1 MKNARA
7 LSGKFISLLTFSLA
21 TFIYC
26 DAYAAIT
33 PQHRGV
39 IADMIQSG
47 PNSLGSQASFSET
60 DSNGSELN
68 PDTAAYA
75 AQESVRRGETVN
87 LNSRFGQILICAPL
101 QLDGD
106 AFSVTAVYTLFPE
119 GDSGR
124 NESDPGTINSQLSQ
138 DLPIGL
144 RLEDKPSIC
153 QAAESLTSAQTV
165 DSLNILSPGEDT
177 ADLDLVRTFIIEG
190 TLDEVTN
197 AAAFLGSAITT
208 GVSLKYAEAG
218 VNMAVTGVAY
228 GLTAELMAILPD
240 MLTVDPSNPE
250 YVQINVERLST
261 AILLNNQ
268 IINDS
273 SDTTVVDLAENP
285 YFLEINDDLR
295 YYRSQL

>member
-39 IADMIQSG
+39 IADTIQSG

-60 DSNGSELN
+60 DSNGSELT
-68 PDTAAYA
+68 PDTAAYT

-87 LNSRFGQILICAPL
+87 LNSRFGQVLICAPL

-119 GDSGR
+119 DDSDR
-124 NESDPGTINSQLSQ
+124 NESDPGTINSQSSQ
-138 DLPIGL
+138 DLPIAS

-165 DSLNILSPGEDT
+165 DSLNILSPGDDT
-177 ADLDLVRTFIIEG
+177 ADLVRTFIIEG